1 MRGEVTRRE
10 FLRRAGYAAGA
21 FVSARRLAAQGPV
34 VRSASSAPTLSVKL
48 IGEDAKPMPEW
59 RLKTLYA
66 ADLHFEPIRRR
77 SKILDDGTV
86 EIEILPGPTA
96 LHAKIDVPGFGDA
109 WVIADNKGEGY
120 GQRSEPVDFV
130 REAAQSRLHDV
141 LILLVRYAWT
151 RRPGRFSFEESAECS
166 AHCEAAKEFLEQA
179 KKPGQKQ
186 AAKWNLMAL
195 SHALWAGE
203 LTVLERSR
211 FLIRYPDERRGQE
224 GSSQAWQESRKRFLF
239 GCNAFAYRG
248 DTRYAQYFRE
258 VLNFATLPFYL
269 RRLEP
274 EEGRPDYK
282 RIDEILEWCEKV
294 GITPKGHP
302 LWWGHEAGIP
312 NWLKGAD
319 WQAAQKHCARV
330 VSRSVERYRG
340 RINIWDIINEAHD
353 WANGLNLTQEQEVEI
368 TRICA
373 DAARQNNPDAKL
385 IVNNCCPFGEN
396 AAEGRVHLGPVY
408 DKVFTPLSYLD
419 AVMEAKVDFDIV
431 GVQIYFPARDM
442 FSISK
447 LLDEYARF
455 GKPVNITELGVRT
468 IPASRR
474 DEQPTTEWH
483 MPWCEKSQADW
494 VEWFYTMCYARPEVT
509 AITWWDFKDPAFIP
523 TSGFLREDE
532 TPRESFFRLKALEHS
547 WGFDFRAS
555 SGNKPVVSGSP

>member
-1 MRGEVTRRE
+1 
-10 FLRRAGYAAGA
+10 
-21 FVSARRLAAQGPV
+21 
-34 VRSASSAPTLSVKL
+34 
-48 IGEDAKPMPEW
+48 MPEG
-59 RLKTLYA
+59 RLRSLYA
-66 ADLHFEPIRRR
+66 ADLHFDPIRRR

-86 EIEILPGPTA
+86 EIEIPKVPTA
-96 LHAKIDVPGFGDA
+96 LHAKIGVPAFGDA

-120 GQRSEPVDFV
+120 GETSAAIDFV
-130 REAAQSRLHDV
+130 RDAAESRLRE
-141 LILLVRYAWT
+141 ILSLAVYYAWT
-151 RRPGRFSFEESAECS
+151 TRRARFSFKPSAECL
-166 AHCEAAKEFLEQA
+166 AHEEAAKELLELA
-179 KKPGQKQ
+179 GKPGQKQ

-203 LTVLERSR
+203 MNIVERSR
-211 FLIRYPDERRGQE
+211 FLIDHPDERRQRPRAPR
-224 GSSQAWQESRKRFLF
+224 QAWPESRKKYLF
-239 GCNAFAYRG
+239 GCNAFAYHG
-248 DTRYAQYFRE
+248 DTPYARYFRQ

-269 RRLEP
+269 RRLER
-274 EEGRPDYK
+274 EEGKPDYR
-282 RIDEILEWCEKV
+282 RIDEILEWCERV

-312 NWLKGAD
+312 PWLKGAD

-330 VSRSVERYRG
+330 VGRSVERYRG

-353 WANGLNLTQEQEVEI
+353 WANGLNLTHEQEVEI

-373 DAARQNNPDAKL
+373 DTARSKNPDAKL

-396 AAEGRVHLGPVY
+396 AAAGHVHLGPVY
-408 DKVFTPLSYLD
+408 EKVFTPLSYLD
-419 AVMEAKVDFDIV
+419 ALMEAKVDFDIV

-468 IPASRR
+468 SPAPRPG
-474 DEQPTTEWH
+474 EPPPTEWH
-483 MPWCEKSQADW
+483 IPWCEKVQADW
-494 VEWFYTMCYARPEVT
+494 VEWFYTMCYARPEIT

-532 TPRESFFRLKALEHS
+532 TPRESFFRLKALEKT
-547 WGFDFRAS
+547 WGFDFS
-555 SGNKPVVSGSP
+555 SGSY

>member
-1 MRGEVTRRE
+1 MRVEVTRRE

-21 FVSARRLAAQGPV
+21 LAGARMLAAEGPA
-34 VRSASSAPTLSVKL
+34 VRSLSSTPTLRVKL
-48 IGEDAKPMPEW
+48 LAEDGKPMPEW

-66 ADLHFEPIRRR
+66 ADLHFEPTRRR
-77 SKILDDGTV
+77 SKVLDDGTV

-109 WVIADNKGEGY
+109 WVIADHEGRGY
-120 GQRSEPVDFV
+120 GETSAVLDFV
-130 REAAQSRLHDV
+130 RAAAESRLADV
-141 LILLVRYAWT
+141 KKLQETHKGA
-151 RRPGRFSFEESAECS
+151 RFSSECR
-166 AHCEAAKEFLEQA
+166 AHADAAREVLEFA
-179 KKPGQKQ
+179 GKPGQKQ
-186 AAKWNLMAL
+186 SAKWNLMAL

-203 LTVLERSR
+203 LAIVELSR
-211 FLIRYPDERRGQE
+211 HVIPQRP
-224 GSSQAWQESRKRFLF
+224 KRENYLF
-239 GCNAFAYRG
+239 GCNAFAYHG
-248 DTRYAQYFRE
+248 DTPYAQYFRE
-258 VLNFATLPFYL
+258 ALNFATLPFYL
-269 RRLEP
+269 RRLETQ
-274 EEGRPDYK
+274 EAKPDYR

-302 LWWGHEAGIP
+302 LWWGHQAGIP
-312 NWLKGAD
+312 DWLKGAD

-330 VSRSVERYRG
+330 VSRSVERYRN

-368 TRICA
+368 TKICA
-373 DAARQNNPDAKL
+373 DAARQKNPDAKL
-385 IVNNCCPFGEN
+385 IVNNCCPFGEY

-408 DKVFTPLSYLD
+408 EKVFTPLSYLD

-483 MPWCEKSQADW
+483 MPWCEKVQADW

-532 TPRESFFRLKALEHS
+532 TPRESFFRLKALERS
-547 WGFDFRAS
+547 WGFDFS
-555 SGNKPVVSGSP
+555 TPS

>member
-1 MRGEVTRRE
+1 MEVKLNRRE

-21 FVSARRLAAQGPV
+21 LTAGRVGMSRLAAQEAPA
-34 VRSASSAPTLSVKL
+34 VRTGNAATPTLRVKML
-48 IGEDAKPMPEW
+48 AGDGNSMPEW

-77 SKILDDGTV
+77 SRILDDGAV
-86 EIEILPGPTA
+86 EIEIPKGPTA
-96 LHAKIDVPGFGDA
+96 LHAKIEVPDFGDV
-109 WVIADNKGEGY
+109 WVIADNRGDGY
-120 GQRSEPVDFV
+120 QGGSEPVDFV
-130 REAAQSRLHDV
+130 REAAESRLRDV
-141 LILLVRYAWT
+141 MLLEIEGAWNVGSSRGVRLT
-151 RRPGRFSFEESAECS
+151 PESL
-166 AHCEAAKEFLEQA
+166 AHSEAAKEFLELS

-203 LTVLERSR
+203 LMILAFSR
-211 FLIRYPDERRGQE
+211 GPMVR
-224 GSSQAWQESRKRFLF
+224 RKRDGYLF
-239 GCNAFAYRG
+239 GCNAFAYHG
-248 DTRYAQYFRE
+248 DTPYARHFRE

-274 EEGRPDYK
+274 EEGKPDYR
-282 RIDEILEWCEKV
+282 RIDEILEWCERV

-312 NWLKGAD
+312 PWLKGAD
-319 WQAAQKHCARV
+319 WKAAQKHCARV
-330 VSRSVERYRG
+330 VGRSVERYRG

-373 DAARQNNPDAKL
+373 DAARSKNPDAKL
-385 IVNNCCPFGEN
+385 IVNNCCPFGEY
-396 AAEGRVHLGPVY
+396 AAEGRVHLGPVF
-408 DKVFTPLSYLD
+408 DEVLTPLSYLD
-419 AVMEAKVDFDIV
+419 RVMEANVDFDIV

-468 IPASRR
+468 APAGRGEAPPR
-474 DEQPTTEWH
+474 TEWH
-483 MPWCEKSQADW
+483 TPWCEKVQADW
-494 VEWFYTMCYARPEVT
+494 VEWFYTMCYARPEIT

-523 TSGFLREDE
+523 TSGFLRKDE
-532 TPRESFFRLKALEHS
+532 TPRESFFRLKALEKS
-547 WGFDFRAS
+547 WRFDFS
-555 SGNKPVVSGSP
+555 SDG